1 MKALK
6 RLDDQ
11 ARQLERTANGPSF
24 EAVFAGERGASP
36 ALGGRTV
43 FGVGDRGRKDRANAG
58 ELIERLSL
66 RGGKA
71 DEAIQ
76 EANCS
81 LCSVMTPGLLRFARN
96 DGIIKRGSHAR
107 Q

>member
-36 ALGGRTV
+36 ALGGRSV
-43 FGVGDRGRKDRANAG
+43 FGWETEVAKTGQTRVNDCHCEEAKPTKQSRKQIAHSA
-58 ELIERLSL
+58 
-66 RGGKA
+66 
-71 DEAIQ
+71 
-76 EANCS
+76 
-81 LCSVMTPGLLRFARN
+81 V
-96 DGIIKRGSHAR
+96 
-107 Q
+107 